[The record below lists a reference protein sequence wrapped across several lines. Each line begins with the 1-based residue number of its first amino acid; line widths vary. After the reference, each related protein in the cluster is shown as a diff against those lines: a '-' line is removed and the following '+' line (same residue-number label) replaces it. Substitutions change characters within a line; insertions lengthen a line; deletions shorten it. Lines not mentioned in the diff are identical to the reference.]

1 MAYAGI
7 SLKVTLNNIPDLTVR
22 YTYRRTT
29 KDVLLCIAY
38 PGYIPKGKH
47 SPNSFFA
54 IDVT

>member
-1 MAYAGI
+1 MTYAGV
-7 SLKVTLNNIPDLTVR
+7 SLKVTLNNIPDLTVS
-22 YTYRRTT
+22 YTCRWTT

-38 PGYIPKGKH
+38 PGYISKGKH